1 MVNKPLR
8 ILLTDDDP
16 LLQELMEILLDQD
29 NYSLVKVGNGEE
41 AVAACEA
48 EVFDLIILDLIMP
61 KMTGLE
67 FLAWLRY
74 EQGAT
79 TPVLV
84 LTSLTDYEVIDS
96 VLQSGA
102 DEVICK
108 PLNIKSF
115 VDKVN
120 KLARQGMGA

>member
-1 MVNKPLR
+1 
-8 ILLTDDDP
+8 
-16 LLQELMEILLDQD
+16 
-29 NYSLVKVGNGEE
+29 
-41 AVAACEA
+41 VAACEA

-102 DEVICK
+102 DEVMCK

-120 KLARQGMGA
+120 KLARQGAGE